1 MTSPTSR
8 TPGPV
13 SPAKSAASSSKPLEA
28 EELVDEWVHRP
39 LARLVIPGLAR
50 TSITPNQ
57 VTFLSGLVGV
67 IGGILL
73 GAGAHRPPVLLWA
86 GVLLFISVVL
96 DCCDGQL
103 ARIRGIS
110 STTGAVVD
118 GLADYAVGFAMGIG
132 ASWFAVQVYGNPWY
146 WLLGIAAI
154 ASAALQS
161 WFFDHAKTR
170 YIARVR
176 TGYAEREEDLGRIAE
191 QRREA
196 WKKGQYWKSLL
207 LYGYLNYSR
216 MQNAALA
223 IAQTEDPVVYRA
235 KYAGRMR
242 AWTWLGTGTHF
253 ALAYLACFAAIWWP
267 GAIIGYF
274 VLHIVPLNLYL
285 LFLIATEP
293 KRQAS

>member
-13 SPAKSAASSSKPLEA
+13 SPAKSVPASSKPLEA
-28 EELVDEWVHRP
+28 EELVDEHIHRP
-39 LARLVIPGLAR
+39 LARLIIPWLAR
-50 TSITPNQ
+50 TPITPNQ
-57 VTFLSGLVGV
+57 VTFLSGLIGV

-73 GAGAHRPPVLLWA
+73 GIGAHHHALLPWSA
-86 GVLLFISVVL
+86 LLLFVSVVL

-103 ARIRGIS
+103 ARIKNMS

-118 GLADYAVGFAMGIG
+118 GLADYAVGIGMGMG
-132 ASWFAVQVYGNPWY
+132 ATYFIVAIFGNHWL
-146 WLLGIAAI
+146 WLLGLGGI

-176 TGYAEREEDLGRIAE
+176 TGYAEREEDLGKIAE

-196 WKKGQYWKSLL
+196 WNRGQYWESILL
-207 LYGYLNYSR
+207 LGYMNYSK

-223 IAQTEDPVVYRA
+223 IAGTEDPVAYRA
-235 KYAGRMR
+235 RHAGRMR

-253 ALAYLACFAAIWWP
+253 ALAYLAVLVSYWYP
-267 GAIIGYF
+267 GAVVGYLL
-274 VLHIVPLNLYL
+274 LHLVPLNLHL
-285 LFLIATEP
+285 LGLVLTEP
-293 KRQAS
+293 KPGT

>member
-13 SPAKSAASSSKPLEA
+13 SPAKPAASSKPLEA
-28 EELVDEWVHRP
+28 EELVDEHLHRP
-39 LARLVIPGLAR
+39 LARLLIPGLAR
-50 TSITPNQ
+50 TPITPNQ
-57 VTFLSGLVGV
+57 VTFLSGLIGV

-73 GAGAHRPPVLLWA
+73 GAGAHRPTFLLGA

-118 GLADYAVGFAMGIG
+118 GLADYAVGLAMGIG
-132 ASWFAVQVYGNPWY
+132 ASWYAVQVYGSPWY
-146 WLLGIAAI
+146 WLLGVAGIV
-154 ASAALQS
+154 SAALQS

-196 WKKGQYWKSLL
+196 WKQGRYWEALL
-207 LYGYLNYSR
+207 LQGYLNYSR

-223 IAQTEDPVVYRA
+223 IAVTEDPVAYRV
-235 KYAGRMR
+235 KQAGRMR

-253 ALAYLACFAAIWWP
+253 ALAYVACFIAIWWP
-267 GAIIGYF
+267 GAIVGYF

-285 LFLIATEP
+285 LALILAEP
-293 KRQAS
+293 RTAGT

>member
-8 TPGPV
+8 TPAPV
-13 SPAKSAASSSKPLEA
+13 SPAKSAPASSKPLEA
-28 EELVDEWVHRP
+28 EELVDEHVHRP
-39 LARLVIPGLAR
+39 LARLLIPWLAR
-50 TSITPNQ
+50 TPITPNQ
-57 VTFLSGLVGV
+57 VTFLSGLIGV

-73 GAGAHRPPVLLWA
+73 GAGAHHPTFLLWA
-86 GVLLFISVVL
+86 ALLLFISVVL

-103 ARIRGIS
+103 ARIKGMS

-118 GLADYAVGFAMGIG
+118 GLADYAVGLGMGIG
-132 ASWFAVQVYGNPWY
+132 ASYYIASIFGSHWL
-146 WLLGIAAI
+146 WLLGLAGIV
-154 ASAALQS
+154 SAALQS

-176 TGYAEREEDLGRIAE
+176 TGYAEREEDIGKIAD

-196 WKKGQYWKSLL
+196 WNRGDYWESILL
-207 LYGYLNYSR
+207 LGYMNYSK

-223 IAQTEDPVVYRA
+223 IAGTEDPATYRA
-235 KYAGRMR
+235 KHAGRMR

-253 ALAYLACFAAIWWP
+253 ALAYLTVLAAYWYP
-267 GAIIGYF
+267 GALVGYL

-285 LFLIATEP
+285 LALILTEP
-293 KRQAS
+293 KPGN

>member
-13 SPAKSAASSSKPLEA
+13 SPAKSAPSSSKPAEA
-28 EELVDEWVHRP
+28 EELVDDFVHRP
-39 LARLVIPGLAR
+39 LARLIIPGLAR

-67 IGGILL
+67 GGGILL
-73 GAGAHRPPVLLWA
+73 GAAAHDPRLLVWA
-86 GVLLFISVVL
+86 GVLLFVSVVL

-118 GLADYAVGFAMGIG
+118 GLADYAVGLGMGLG
-132 ASWFAVQVYGNPWY
+132 ASYFMATVHVNPWL
-146 WLLGIAAI
+146 WLLGLAGI
-154 ASAALQS
+154 ASAAVQS

-176 TGYAEREEDLGRIAE
+176 TGYAEREEDLDKIAE

-196 WKKGQYWKSLL
+196 WKNGQYWESLL
-207 LYGYLNYSR
+207 LYGYWNYSR

-223 IAQTEDPVVYRA
+223 IAGTEDPAAYRA
-235 KYAGRMR
+235 KHAGRMR
-242 AWTWLGTGTHF
+242 AWTFLGTGTHF

-267 GAIIGYF
+267 DAVTWYF
-274 VLHIVPLNLYL
+274 ILHVIPLNLYL
-285 LFLIATEP
+285 LALIATE
-293 KRQAS
+293 KHA

>member
-8 TPGPV
+8 TPGPA
-13 SPAKSAASSSKPLEA
+13 SPAESAPRSSKPLEA

-39 LARLVIPGLAR
+39 LARLVIPLLAR
-50 TSITPNQ
+50 TAITPNQ
-57 VTFLSGLVGV
+57 VTFLSGLIGV

-73 GAGAHRPPVLLWA
+73 GAGAHRPAFLLWA
-86 GVLLFISVVL
+86 GILLFISVVL

-118 GLADYAVGFAMGIG
+118 GLADYAVGLAMGLG
-132 ASWFAVQVYGNPWY
+132 ASWFAVQVYGSS
-146 WLLGIAAI
+146 WLWALGLAGI

-196 WKKGQYWKSLL
+196 WKKGHYWESLL
-207 LYGYLNYSR
+207 LYGYLNYSK

-223 IAQTEDPVVYRA
+223 IATTEDPVAFRA
-235 KYAGRMR
+235 KHAGRMR

-267 GAIIGYF
+267 GALIGYF
-274 VLHIVPLNLYL
+274 LLHILPFNLYL
-285 LFLIATEP
+285 LALILTEP
-293 KRQAS
+293 RVQ

>member
-13 SPAKSAASSSKPLEA
+13 SPADSTPRSTKPLEA
-28 EELVDEWVHRP
+28 EELVDEFLHRP
-39 LARLVIPGLAR
+39 LARLIIPGLAR

-57 VTFLSGLVGV
+57 VTLLSGLVGV
-67 IGGILL
+67 IGGIVL
-73 GAGAHRPPVLLWA
+73 GAGAHRPTFLLWA
-86 GVLLFISVVL
+86 GILLFISVVL

-118 GLADYAVGFAMGIG
+118 GIADYAVGLAMGLG
-132 ASWFAVQVYGNPWY
+132 ASWFAVQVYGSRWF
-146 WLLGIAAI
+146 WLLGVAGI

-196 WKKGQYWKSLL
+196 WNKGQYWESLL
-207 LYGYLNYSR
+207 LYGYMNYSR

-223 IAQTEDPVVYRA
+223 IAATENPIAYRE

-267 GAIIGYF
+267 GALVAYF
-274 VLHIVPLNLYL
+274 VLHIGPLNLYL
-285 LFLIATEP
+285 LTLVLTEP
-293 KRQAS
+293 RPATG